1 MVLGVAIVT
10 GITSVVS
17 GSARPAGAD
26 QISSAKAQAAQVN
39 AQIQAANAHIDQLSQ
54 QYDAATYHLQQVNA
68 QIAAGKQ
75 QLAKDQ
81 QQVAQDHTK
90 LRKQAVNA
98 YMTAGTST
106 PLSQY
111 FSTNGSAAG
120 ISNEYTTI
128 ADGNVTTTIDQLH
141 TAQNQLQTEQQVLTR
156 QQQQAA
162 ADQASIATARNQ
174 ANALVAQEQSTLNG
188 LDAHIHQLVIQQ
200 QQAQEAAAR
209 AAAQAAYQAQ
219 LAASRAAQAAQAAQA
234 AVQNQGGQSSGP
246 APGSAVPP
254 VSQNAAGAVAAAE
267 SQIGVPYQWGAEDP
281 GVAFDCSGLT
291 AWAWGQAGHPLP
303 HYSGAQ
309 YDDTVRIPLAAMQPG
324 DLLFYGP
331 GGSEHVAMYVGGGM
345 MIEAPHTGASVWVTP
360 VRTGYGFVGV
370 GRVE

>member
-1 MVLGVAIVT
+1 MVLGAAIVT

-81 QQVAQDHTK
+81 QQVVQDHTK

-120 ISNEYTTI
+120 ISNEYTSI

-141 TAQNQLQTEQQVLTR
+141 TAQNQLQTEQQVLTH

-162 ADQASIATARNQ
+162 ADQASIATARSQ

-200 QQAQEAAAR
+200 QQAQQAAAQAAAR
-209 AAAQAAYQAQ
+209 AAYQAQ
-219 LAASRAAQAAQAAQA
+219 MAAAQAAQAAQQA
-234 AVQNQGGQSSGP
+234 AAQNQGAQSSGP
-246 APGSAVPP
+246 APGSVVPP

-309 YDDTVRIPLAAMQPG
+309 YDETVRIPLADMQPG